1 MRGVFQVAGREIRQ
15 AFRSKGY
22 VISSAVVLL
31 IVVAAFVLPAIFA
44 TEVTEYEVGL
54 VGDGGEPIVAA
65 ADLLANATAE
75 GEDAGTP
82 VEFNITEYAT
92 REQATAGL
100 EAGDVE
106 AVIVDDSELILETH
120 AAADSELAQLL
131 QQGAGV
137 VALETLVAEEGEA
150 AERVIELV
158 TSDPLETTSLEGD
171 DAPDFSAG
179 GIAFFSLMLLYL
191 AILLYGNWILTGVTE
206 EKSNRVVEVLL
217 STLKPWQL
225 LAGKILGIGTLGIL
239 QFLVTIVVAV
249 VASRLTDAL
258 EIPPVEFSLAV
269 SMVVWFILGFLL
281 YAMLYGAAGS
291 LASRSE
297 DAQNVAF
304 PLSLI
309 AAVSFIATIGI
320 LEDPRGTAAV
330 VTTLIP
336 FTAPFAVPAR
346 VALDAIPLWQYLSAI
361 VIVSITIVCLTLV
374 AGRLYKGGL
383 LRFGKR
389 VGIKEAWKGAAE

>member
-1 MRGVFQVAGREIRQ
+1 MRGVFHVAGREIRQ

-22 VISSAVVLL
+22 LISSAIVLL
-31 IVVAAFVLPAIFA
+31 IVIAAFVLPAIFA
-44 TEVTEYEVGL
+44 SDLTEYEVGL
-54 VGDGGEPIVAA
+54 VGEGGEAIIQAA
-65 ADLLANATAE
+65 STLANATAE
-75 GEDAGTP
+75 VEDHAP
-82 VEFNITEYAT
+82 VEFNVTEYPT
-92 REQATAGL
+92 RAEATAGL
-100 EAGDVE
+100 ETGEVE
-106 AVIVDDSELILETH
+106 AVIVDGSELVLETH
-120 AAADSELAQLL
+120 AAADSDLAQLL

-137 VALETLVAEEGEA
+137 VALETLVAEEGAA
-150 AERVIELV
+150 AERVIELM

-191 AILLYGNWILTGVTE
+191 AVLLYGNWILTGVTE

-225 LAGKILGIGTLGIL
+225 LAGKIIGIGTLGIL
-239 QFLVTIVVAV
+239 QFLVTIVVAL
-249 VASRLTDAL
+249 VASRLTDTL
-258 EIPPVEFSLAV
+258 EIPPIEFSLAV
-269 SMVVWFILGFLL
+269 SLVIWFILGFLL

-309 AAVSFIATIGI
+309 AAVSFIATISI
-320 LEDPRGTAAV
+320 LEDPRGTVAV

-346 VALDAIPLWQYLSAI
+346 VALDSIPLWQYLLSI
-361 VIVSITIVCLTLV
+361 VIVSITIVGLTIV

-389 VGIKEAWKGAAE
+389 VGIREAWKGAAE